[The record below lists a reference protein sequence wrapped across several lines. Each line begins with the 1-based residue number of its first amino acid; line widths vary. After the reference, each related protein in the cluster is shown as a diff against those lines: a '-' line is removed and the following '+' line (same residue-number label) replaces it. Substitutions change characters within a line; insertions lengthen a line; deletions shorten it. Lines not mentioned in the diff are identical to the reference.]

1 MTFPSFP
8 TGSTIRADATL
19 DDLLDWYHWAVAD
32 GADSEA
38 FLLAAM
44 RQFPQWASDLFEHA
58 VSARAAEHLRDAPE
72 PSAEE
77 EARLV
82 AVLQAA
88 LAQALLNLHAPTALS
103 EPVRRNQASTTAA
116 GDSEVQRPQS
126 RRNV

>member
-19 DDLLDWYHWAVAD
+19 DDLLNWYHWAVAD

-38 FLLAAM
+38 YLLAAM

-58 VSARAAEHLRDAPE
+58 VMARAVENLSDAPE
-72 PSAEE
+72 PTAEE

-82 AVLQAA
+82 AVMQAA
-88 LAQALLNLHAPTALS
+88 LAQALSNFK
-103 EPVRRNQASTTAA
+103 QK
-116 GDSEVQRPQS
+116 GG
-126 RRNV
+126 

>member
-19 DDLLDWYHWAVAD
+19 DDLLDWYHWAVAN

-38 FLLAAM
+38 YLLAAM

-58 VSARAAEHLRDAPE
+58 VSARAAEHLPDAPE
-72 PSAEE
+72 PSTEE

-88 LAQALLNLHAPTALS
+88 LAQALLNLK
-103 EPVRRNQASTTAA
+103 QK
-116 GDSEVQRPQS
+116 GG
-126 RRNV
+126 

>member
-19 DDLLDWYHWAVAD
+19 DDLLNWYHWAVAD

-38 FLLAAM
+38 YLLAAM

-58 VSARAAEHLRDAPE
+58 VMARAVENLPDAPDL
-72 PSAEE
+72 SAEE

-82 AVLQAA
+82 ARMQAA
-88 LAQALLNLHAPTALS
+88 AAQVLLRLEKPD
-103 EPVRRNQASTTAA
+103 
-116 GDSEVQRPQS
+116 G
-126 RRNV
+126 

>member
-38 FLLAAM
+38 YLLAAM

-58 VSARAAEHLRDAPE
+58 VMTRAVENLPAAPDLD
-72 PSAEE
+72 AEE
-77 EARLV
+77 EARLMERMLEGMRS
-82 AVLQAA
+82 AAAQVLLQ
-88 LAQALLNLHAPTALS
+88 LEETG
-103 EPVRRNQASTTAA
+103 E
-116 GDSEVQRPQS
+116 
-126 RRNV
+126 

>member
-19 DDLLDWYHWAVAD
+19 DDLLNWYHWAVAD

-38 FLLAAM
+38 YLLAAM

-58 VSARAAEHLRDAPE
+58 VIARAVENLPDAPE

-77 EARLV
+77 RGWAGGGHASCPGAGALEPQAERRL
-82 AVLQAA
+82 
-88 LAQALLNLHAPTALS
+88 
-103 EPVRRNQASTTAA
+103 RI
-116 GDSEVQRPQS
+116 VQQRCG
-126 RRNV
+126 